1 MNKII
6 LSGNLCKDIEVRY
19 TTTNKPV
26 VANTI
31 AVKND
36 FKNADGNY
44 ESEFIN
50 IVLWN
55 NQAEYLSKYAEKGSK
70 VLVEGR
76 LTNRE
81 YIKQD
86 GTKGYVTKVIVNS
99 IEILDRKKE
108 GQAVKEDN
116 TKIYV
121 DEINDEDPFD
131 DVFKDFG
138 DTVSVDDADLD

>member
-19 TTTNKPV
+19 TNTNKPV

-76 LTNRE
+76 ITTRE
-81 YIKQD
+81 YDKKD
-86 GTKGYVTKVIVNS
+86 GTKGYATEVIVSNV
-99 IEILDRKKE
+99 EILDRKKD
-108 GQAVKEDN
+108 GQAKSSELVKEDN
-116 TKIYV
+116 
-121 DEINDEDPFD
+121 DPFA
-131 DVFKDFG
+131 DFG
-138 DTVSVDDADLD
+138 EQISIDDSDLD

>member
-70 VLVEGR
+70 VLLEGR

-81 YIKQD
+81 YTKQD
-86 GTKGYVTKVIVNS
+86 GTKGYVTEVIVNS

-108 GQAVKEDN
+108 GQAVQAKPAF
-116 TKIYV
+116 TV
-121 DEINDEDPFD
+121 DEVDSMRINDDPFA
-131 DVFKDFG
+131 DFG
-138 DTVSVDDADLD
+138 EQISLDDSDLD

>member
-6 LSGNLCKDIEVRY
+6 LLGNLCKDIEVKY

-31 AVKND
+31 AVKNN

-81 YIKQD
+81 YTKQN
-86 GTKGYVTKVIVNS
+86 GTKGYVTEVIVNN
-99 IEILDRKKE
+99 IEILDRKKD
-108 GQAVKEDN
+108 GQAPVEEVKPKVEN
-116 TKIYV
+116 K
-121 DEINDEDPFD
+121 EEDPFQA
-131 DVFKDFG
+131 FG
-138 DTVSVDDADLD
+138 DSLEISEDELPF

>member
-81 YIKQD
+81 YTKQD
-86 GTKGYVTKVIVNS
+86 GTKGYVTEVIVNS
-99 IEILDRKKE
+99 IEILDRKKD
-108 GQAVKEDN
+108 GQAPRKD
-116 TKIYV
+116 TY
-121 DEINDEDPFD
+121 NDLHTTTSSD
-131 DVFKDFG
+131 DSAFADFG
-138 DTVSVDDADLD
+138 ETIELSEEDIAF